1 MESILNE
8 IISSTVAKFANV
20 LAQRMNIPENEVRNI
35 WDEVVAGV
43 TVTTSFKSTT
53 TQEEAAPRVV
63 TRSESKAK
71 AKTVEAATCCY
82 KAKKGKNAGV
92 ECGKTV
98 MSGKM
103 VCSSHKKYENDY
115 VKDDAPASDSGD
127 SSDKEVEDAKPA
139 EAAKPVKKTC
149 PFILTKGA
157 NQGNACGSNVK
168 DGDFCSKHAKSAD
181 KPKKKEPI
189 VPKAKVH
196 QKQESSLVLV
206 KRDIGGKPRHIHLQT
221 GLVVKEGTEN
231 ATPIVING
239 VKRNDTIEAL
249 NDDDIENCKKYG
261 FSYEEV
267 ETIPDF
273 SKKDLESILEELVDD
288 ADDEVVDED
297 QQQEEEMEGEEL
309 LEED

>member
-1 MESILNE
+1 
-8 IISSTVAKFANV
+8 
-20 LAQRMNIPENEVRNI
+20 MNIPENEVRNI
-35 WDEVVAGV
+35 WDEVVSSV
-43 TVTTSFKSTT
+43 TVKTSFKSTT
-53 TQEEAAPRVV
+53 TQEASDAEVVASRVT
-63 TRSESKAK
+63 TRSETKAK
-71 AKTVEAATCCY
+71 AAVAATCCY

-92 ECGKTV
+92 ECGKAV

-115 VKDDAPASDSGD
+115 IKDDAPASDAGE
-127 SSDKEVEDAKPA
+127 SSDKE
-139 EAAKPVKKTC
+139 AAKPGKKTC
-149 PFILTKGA
+149 PFVLTKGA
-157 NQGNACGSNVK
+157 NQGNACGANVK

-249 NDDDIENCKKYG
+249 TDDDIENCKKYG
-261 FSYEEV
+261 FSYE

-288 ADDEVVDED
+288 ADDEVVDEE
-297 QQQEEEMEGEEL
+297 QQDEEMEEEEL